1 MASIRWHFS
10 LAPDSALAQV
20 TGRLLKRLRAGDTA
34 GMGARGLDG
43 RLNPRDQ
50 IQPLYPTVLL
60 GEKPSGGATIQFIVD
75 RTGRCR
81 LARIVS
87 ATREEFGWAA
97 ATAVERWVFD
107 PPRKKGE
114 TVDIRVSI
122 PFTFNP
128 PKE

>member
-1 MASIRWHFS
+1 
-10 LAPDSALAQV
+10 
-20 TGRLLKRLRAGDTA
+20 
-34 GMGARGLDG
+34 
-43 RLNPRDQ
+43 
-50 IQPLYPTVLL
+50 VLL